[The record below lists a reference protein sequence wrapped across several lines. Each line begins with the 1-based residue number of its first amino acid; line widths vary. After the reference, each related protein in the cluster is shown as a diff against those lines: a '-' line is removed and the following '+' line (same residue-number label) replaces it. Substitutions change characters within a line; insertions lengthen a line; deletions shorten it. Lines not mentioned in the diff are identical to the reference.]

1 MRVQQVVGR
10 GLLAVVP
17 TVLALG
23 AAVGTASAKDG
34 DVKAA
39 GRCSGGSVWKL
50 KAGARDGGIE
60 TEFEVDS
67 NVNGQVWSVRI
78 SDNGVQVFA
87 GNRTTVAPSG
97 SFSVGRRIAD
107 RAGSDSIRATAMNAR
122 TGERCSGVV
131 TV

>member
-1 MRVQQVVGR
+1 MGR
-10 GLLAVVP
+10 GLVAVVP
-17 TVLALG
+17 TLVVLG
-23 AAVGTASAKDG
+23 AAVGTASAKGG
-34 DVKAA
+34 DVRAA
-39 GRCSGGSVWKL
+39 GKCSGGSVWKL

-67 NVNGQVWSVRI
+67 NVNGQVWSVQI
-78 SDNGVQVFA
+78 TDNGVQVFA
-87 GNRTTVAPSG
+87 GNRATVAPSG
-97 SFSVGRRIAD
+97 SFSVERRISN